1 MSMRVF
7 CLIQKICYELT
18 ILGVPVAVGNSLLK
32 RLEAEG
38 FVTSGGKA
46 KRYSGF
52 SFNFEFIL

>member
-1 MSMRVF
+1 MNW
-7 CLIQKICYELT
+7 

-46 KRYSGF
+46 KRYNGF
-52 SFNFEFIL
+52 FFNFEFIL